1 MQFSRNSGEAV
12 SCGLRGLF
20 GLENTIS
27 SKVGKKGKRSNCPV
41 EYEKISGTLVFLPWY
56 SAKGWFF
63 FAYAYAF
70 VAFQQGISSLLY
82 IYLYLLTV
90 CCLSIY
96 GLLTDYDTF
105 LSLFDLFDSLE

>member
-1 MQFSRNSGEAV
+1 MVSYPFQISFLGAYKWEILFGLPNFGERIQAMKWNSGEAV

-56 SAKGWFF
+56 SAEG
-63 FAYAYAF
+63 
-70 VAFQQGISSLLY
+70 
-82 IYLYLLTV
+82 
-90 CCLSIY
+90 
-96 GLLTDYDTF
+96 
-105 LSLFDLFDSLE
+105 